1 MPAAGLPAAGLP
13 AAAGLTAARAG
24 RLLGACSASLDG
36 LAPAVALADLRVA
49 FPPSV
54 ASLSSPAASSMAAAR
69 FLGPS
74 VSSSTLSCFFMYA
87 MMSACELNRLPSAL

>member
-13 AAAGLTAARAG
+13 AAGLTAARAG

-49 FPPSV
+49 LPPSV